1 MGYGKDV
8 GNANMKQD
16 LFYKVPRKVMLS
28 DESLPKQLPPRHRH
42 TCIATYIATALHCD
56 FRTGRGNVAVET
68 IGNMIGIQPR
78 TASKSLRM
86 LNDTSWCS
94 AIKVPHPRGER
105 WQQSVEVAT
114 PGESWF
120 PVFRSLVK
128 SDAFKALS
136 PAEVSFWLASL
147 ALVEEYDAD
156 LAERHF
162 DYTDAKPGRIAAVAG
177 VSRGIAQPTIDRLKE
192 LGLMDQSGGVLKVA
206 LRAPEDEPLF

>member
-1 MGYGKDV
+1 MSYRKDV
-8 GNANMKQD
+8 GIANKKQD

-42 TCIATYIATALHCD
+42 ACIATYLATALHCD
-56 FRTGRGNVAVET
+56 FRTGRGNVSAET

-94 AIKVPHPRGER
+94 AIKVPHPRGEM
-105 WQQSVEVAT
+105 WQQSVEVAG
-114 PGESWF
+114 PDESWF
-120 PVFRSLVK
+120 PVFRSLVT

-136 PAEVSFWLASL
+136 PAEVSFWLAALS
-147 ALVEEYDAD
+147 LVEEYDMN

-162 DYTDAKPGRIAAVAG
+162 DYTSAKPGRIAAIAG
-177 VSRGIAQPTIDRLKE
+177 CSRGIAHSTIDRMTE
-192 LGLMDQSGGVLKVA
+192 LGLMDRVGKRLEISLKV
-206 LRAPEDEPLF
+206 PKDKPLF